1 MQICTVPTVLTARR
15 RLAAALNAEGADGL
29 SNANTVETSIPAA
42 FVEARAQPQRCST
55 VQHRIRGALNAAGF
69 ESAVRKFSSGECK
82 GATVFSRVQREPDTP
97 LRWQKEGSVT
107 VEQAPT
113 TALHDG
119 QCKGTLCV
127 RNMACNAS
135 RQRLWVTPHF
145 M

>member
-82 GATVFSRVQREPDTP
+82 GATVFSRVQREPG
-97 LRWQKEGSVT
+97 L
-107 VEQAPT
+107 APP
-113 TALHDG
+113 
-119 QCKGTLCV
+119 TLAKRGERHGGASPNYGAPRRAV
-127 RNMACNAS
+127 QRNIMRAEYG
-135 RQRLWVTPHF
+135 V
-145 M
+145 